1 MIEEN
6 TNGLISAYLQH
17 CQIEKGLSQKTIKAY
32 RIDLMQFSHYI
43 GYDLYVCD
51 KATVQNYLT
60 LLHTRYKV
68 KSVKR
73 KIASLKAFF
82 TYLVD
87 EEILLS
93 SPFEKLRIK
102 LHEPFILPKTI
113 PLSTINQILQSAYKK
128 KSTFSN
134 ISSYQYKA
142 CLRDIA
148 VLELLFATGM
158 RVSELCSLRPDSIDL
173 RNGVIKIYGKGS
185 KERMIQIGNS
195 AVLSAVCTYYNAF
208 SCTIHDT
215 GWFFINRLRNPLS
228 AQSVRNMINAYTELA
243 GIDQHITPHMFR
255 HSFATLL
262 LEEDVDIRYIQQ
274 LLGHSSIT
282 TTQIYT
288 HVTSKKQRDIL
299 ATKHPRNKIMHPTE

>member
-1 MIEEN
+1 MIRETTE
-6 TNGLISAYLQH
+6 TLIRIYLQH
-17 CQIEKGLSQKTIKAY
+17 CQLEKGLSQKTIKAY
-32 RIDLMQFSHYI
+32 RIDLTQFSGYI
-43 GYDLYVCD
+43 GDDIYICD
-51 KATVQNYLT
+51 KAIIQNYLSF
-60 LLHTRYKV
+60 LHNQYKV

-87 EEILLS
+87 EDIIPS

-102 LHEPFILPKTI
+102 LHEPYILPKTI
-113 PLSTINQILQSAYKK
+113 PLSTIHLILQNAYNKK
-128 KSTFSN
+128 NSF
-134 ISSYQYKA
+134 ICRSSYQYNA

-158 RVSELCSLRPDSIDL
+158 RVSELCSLMPDSIDL

-185 KERMIQIGNS
+185 KERIIQVGNPDVIS
-195 AVLSAVCTYYNAF
+195 AVYTYYNAF
-208 SCTIHDT
+208 SSTIHEM
-215 GWFFINRLRNPLS
+215 GWFFVNRLGNQLS
-228 AQSVRNMINAYTELA
+228 AQSVRNMIKMYVKLA

-299 ATKHPRNKIMHPTE
+299 TTRHPRNKITL

>member
-1 MIEEN
+1 MIEAN
-6 TNGLISAYLQH
+6 TNALIRAYLHH

-43 GYDLYVCD
+43 GCDLCVCD
-51 KATVQNYLT
+51 KAAVQHYLS
-60 LLHTRYKV
+60 LLHDQYKT

-87 EEILLS
+87 EEILLT

-113 PLSTINQILQSAYKK
+113 PLSTINLILQIAYKK

-134 ISSYQYKA
+134 TSSYQYKA

-158 RVSELCSLRPDSIDL
+158 RVSELCSLAPDSIDL
-173 RNGVIKIYGKGS
+173 GNGLIKIYGKGS
-185 KERMIQIGNS
+185 KERMIQISNP
-195 AVLSAVCTYYNAF
+195 AVLSSVCTYYNAF
-208 SCTIHDT
+208 SCTIHDI
-215 GWFFINRLRNPLS
+215 GHFFVNRLGNQLS
-228 AQSVRNMINAYTELA
+228 AQSVRNMINSYTKLA
-243 GIDQHITPHMFR
+243 DIGQHITPHMFR

-299 ATKHPRNKIMHPTE
+299 ATKHPRNKITP

>member
-1 MIEEN
+1 MIEE
-6 TNGLISAYLQH
+6 TTDELISAYLQH
-17 CQIEKGLSQKTIKAY
+17 CQIERGLSEKTIKAY
-32 RIDLMQFSHYI
+32 RLDLSQFSRYI
-43 GYDLYVCD
+43 GCDLYVCD
-51 KATVQNYLT
+51 KAAIQNYLSI
-60 LLHTRYKV
+60 LHNQYKI
-68 KSVKR
+68 KTVKR

-87 EEILLS
+87 EEIILS

-113 PLSTINQILQSAYKK
+113 PLSTINLILHNAYKK
-128 KSTFSN
+128 KNSFCN
-134 ISSYQYKA
+134 KSSYQYKVS
-142 CLRDIA
+142 LRDIA

-158 RVSELCSLRPDSIDL
+158 RVSELCALGPDAIDL
-173 RNGVIKIYGKGS
+173 RNGDIKIYGKGS
-185 KERMIQIGNS
+185 KERIIQVGNPD
-195 AVLSAVCTYYNAF
+195 VLLAVCTYYNAF
-208 SCTIHDT
+208 SEKIQEI
-215 GWFFINRLRNPLS
+215 GWFFVNRLGNPLS
-228 AQSVRNMINAYTELA
+228 AQSVRNMITMYAELA
-243 GIDQHITPHMFR
+243 NIDQHITPHMFR

-299 ATKHPRNKIMHPTE
+299 ANKHPRNKITL

>member
-1 MIEEN
+1 MTKKDIDE
-6 TNGLISAYLQH
+6 LISIYLQH
-17 CQIEKGLSQKTIKAY
+17 CQLEKGLSSKTIKAY
-32 RIDLMQFSHYI
+32 RIDLTQFSRYI
-43 GYDLYVCD
+43 GYDIGICN
-51 KATVQNYLT
+51 KGIIQNYLL
-60 LLHTRYKV
+60 LLHKQYKT
-68 KSVKR
+68 KSIKR

-87 EEILLS
+87 EEIILS

-102 LHEPFILPKTI
+102 LHEPLILPKTI
-113 PLSTINQILQSAYKK
+113 PLSTIKLILEKAYEKK
-128 KSTFSN
+128 KAFSN
-134 ISSYQYKA
+134 KSSYQYKV

-158 RVSELCSLRPDSIDL
+158 RVSELCSLGPDSIDL
-173 RNGVIKIYGKGS
+173 RNGVIKIYGKGA
-185 KERMIQIGNS
+185 KERIIQVGNP
-195 AVLSAVCTYYNAF
+195 AVLSAVCAYYNAL
-208 SCTIHDT
+208 SSTIHDI
-215 GWFFINRLRNPLS
+215 GWFFVNRLGNQLS
-228 AQSVRNMINAYTELA
+228 AQSVRNMINMYVELA

-288 HVTSKKQRDIL
+288 HVSSKKQRDIL
-299 ATKHPRNKIMHPTE
+299 AAKHPRNKITL

>member
-1 MIEEN
+1 MIDAS
-6 TNGLISAYLQH
+6 TNELIRAYLQH
-17 CQIEKGLSQKTIKAY
+17 CQLEKGLNQKTIKAY
-32 RIDLMQFSHYI
+32 QIDLSQFSRYI
-43 GYDLYVCD
+43 RCDLCICD
-51 KATVQNYLT
+51 KAVIQNYLS
-60 LLHTRYKV
+60 LLHNQYKI

-87 EEILLS
+87 EEILLY
-93 SPFEKLRIK
+93 SPFEKIRIK

-113 PLSTINQILQSAYKK
+113 PLSTINLILQNAYAKK
-128 KSTFSN
+128 NSFINRST
-134 ISSYQYKA
+134 YQYRA

-148 VLELLFATGM
+148 ILELLFATGM
-158 RVSELCSLRPDSIDL
+158 RVSELCSLGSNSIDL
-173 RNGVIKIYGKGS
+173 RSGVIKIYGKGS
-185 KERMIQIGNS
+185 KERIIQVGNP
-195 AVLSAVCTYYNAF
+195 AVLSAVCTYYDAF
-208 SCTIHDT
+208 SKTIHEI
-215 GWFFINRLRNPLS
+215 GWFFINRLGKPLS
-228 AQSVRNMINAYTELA
+228 AQSVRNMINMYVELA

-299 ATKHPRNKIMHPTE
+299 ATKHPRNKITL